1 MTASSSRSSNDG
13 SHGHGHG
20 ARAPSRL
27 TSLLYAACIVVAVAL
42 VIVPNSSKTNLFVA
56 PVGEPRVATAAE
68 QRAIVIAVVEHQR
81 SVAEPSTFDAS
92 GVRYRLALEN
102 VTLSICAKPRQ
113 NQEGCRLLAPERD
126 EGIDDSRNLPG
137 RPIDPN
143 LSRQLVNALR
153 RFNVGQ
159 RPLDTRSVPGTVSI
173 GREQVTAMFE
183 AVGKQWNL
191 HGIYQRDV
199 YQTYLQAS
207 GILRVS
213 RPVVSPGGDRALLY
227 VETTYDPSKVIGQM
241 ELFALRQGRWT
252 FVGVVGSTQMEIT

>member
-1 MTASSSRSSNDG
+1 M
-13 SHGHGHG
+13 
-20 ARAPSRL
+20 
-27 TSLLYAACIVVAVAL
+27 
-42 VIVPNSSKTNLFVA
+42 
-56 PVGEPRVATAAE
+56 
-68 QRAIVIAVVEHQR
+68 
-81 SVAEPSTFDAS
+81 
-92 GVRYRLALEN
+92 RYRLALEN

-183 AVGKQWNL
+183 AVGKQWDL